1 MFTGLIQDVGA
12 LTRLIPSGREARLE
26 LSTSMVDLAIGESVA
41 VNGACL
47 SVTATR
53 AGGFTAFAS
62 AETISRTTLG
72 GLRAGVG
79 INLERATRAGEPLGG
94 HLVTGHV
101 DSVVRLIRRER
112 AGEAER
118 WTLSLPEDH
127 ALRRQ
132 IAPKGSVALD
142 GVSLT
147 VNEVAAEDFRVMIIP
162 ITLGS
167 TTLAGMDP
175 GREINLETDILAKYV
190 ARQLGVEGSPR
201 GAVDLDLLRRSGF
214 VRE

>member
-1 MFTGLIQDVGA
+1 MFTGLVQDVGA

-26 LSTSMVDLAIGESVA
+26 LSTSMADLAIGESVA

-47 SVTATR
+47 SVTATK
-53 AGGFTAFAS
+53 AGGFTVFAS

-94 HLVTGHV
+94 HLVTGHI
-101 DSVVRLIRRER
+101 DAVVRLIRRER

-118 WTLSLPEDH
+118 WTLSLPEDR

-132 IAPKGSVALD
+132 IAPKGSIALD

-147 VNEVAAEDFRVMIIP
+147 VNGVAAEAFDVMIIP
-162 ITLGS
+162 ITLRN

-190 ARQLGVEGSPR
+190 ARQLGVEDSQE

-214 VRE
+214 MR